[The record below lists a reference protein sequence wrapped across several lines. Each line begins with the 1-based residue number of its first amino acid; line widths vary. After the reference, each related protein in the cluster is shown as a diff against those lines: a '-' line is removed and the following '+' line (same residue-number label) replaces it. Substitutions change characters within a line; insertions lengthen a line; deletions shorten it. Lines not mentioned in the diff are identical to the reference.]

1 MSLENLSFKGGYHMH
16 DFKEIANNC
25 PIEEGPVPAI
35 VEIAL
40 HQHIGA
46 PCLPLVEK
54 GDVVKVGQ
62 KIGEAKA
69 TISAPVHASVSG
81 TVLEI
86 KEITTVAGFKTKAVV
101 IENDGRNELG
111 YEEKND
117 DYTLLSA
124 EEIISRVR
132 EAGVVGLGGA
142 GFPTSVKLQTH
153 PGEKIEEIIIN
164 GAECEPFLTS
174 DQVSMETY
182 PEKVVTGC
190 LIAMQAME
198 AAKGYIGIED
208 NKPNAIDAVKNACAN
223 VPNVEVA
230 VLKTKYPQG
239 DQKRIVQAITNKVI
253 PSGTHGTAIGVQV
266 FNASTAI
273 AITDAVVYGKPL
285 YEKVVTMTGSAIT
298 LPKNIRVKLGTPLI
312 EMLEFCNGFKEEPG
326 KIIVGGPMMG
336 ESQFSVVSP
345 SVKTMGGV
353 IVLNKEQAQEKPVSP
368 CIKCGKC
375 VHICPVGLEPL
386 FLQSYSLNGLLEEAE
401 KNHIMECIE
410 CGTCSYVCPA
420 NRPLVESI
428 KNGKRLIRATQKAR

>member
-25 PIEEGPVPAI
+25 PIEEGPIPAI

-46 PCLPLVEK
+46 PCLPLVDK
-54 GDVVKVGQ
+54 GDRVKVGQ

-101 IENDGRNELG
+101 IENDGLNEMG
-111 YEEKND
+111 YELKND
-117 DYTLLSA
+117 DYTQLSV

-153 PGEKIEEIIIN
+153 EGDKIEEIIIN
-164 GAECEPFLTS
+164 GAECEPYLTS

-190 LIAMQAME
+190 LIAMHAMG

-208 NKPNAIDAVKNACAN
+208 NKPNAIEIIRNACAN
-223 VPNVEVA
+223 VPNVDVA

-239 DQKRIVQAITNKVI
+239 DQKRIIQAITNKVV
-253 PSGTHGTAIGVQV
+253 PSGAHATAVGLQV

-285 YEKVVTMTGSAIT
+285 YEKIVTMTGSAIK
-298 LPKNIRVKLGTPLI
+298 LPKNINVKIGTPLI
-312 EMLEFCNGFKEEPG
+312 QLFEFCNGFKEEPG

-336 ESQFSVVSP
+336 ESQFSVDSP

-353 IVLNKEQAQEKPVSP
+353 ISLSQEEAKEQPVTP

-375 VHICPVGLEPL
+375 VSVCPVGLEPL
-386 FLQSYSLNGLLEEAE
+386 FLQSYSLNGLLEQAE

-410 CGTCSYVCPA
+410 CGTCSYICPA
-420 NRPLVESI
+420 NRPLVEAI
-428 KNGKRLIRATQKAR
+428 KNGKRLVRATEKAR